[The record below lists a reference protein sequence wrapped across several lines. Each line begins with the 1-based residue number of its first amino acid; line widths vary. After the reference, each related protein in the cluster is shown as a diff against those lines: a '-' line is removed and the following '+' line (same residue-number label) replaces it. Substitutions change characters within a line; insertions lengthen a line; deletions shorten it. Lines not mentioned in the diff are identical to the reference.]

1 MHNAQFTSFVFVHI
15 SKGENRGLTYCRPY
29 DILQSPAGESPTEY
43 TEGAEYMR
51 RKTTTSTEVKNRW
64 NAKTYKRYQVSL
76 RKDEDAELIRAVE
89 KLKERIGPTDFFR
102 LGIETAIK
110 EGK

>member
-1 MHNAQFTSFVFVHI
+1 MTRMA
-15 SKGENRGLTYCRPY
+15 
-29 DILQSPAGESPTEY
+29 
-43 TEGAEYMR
+43 

-89 KLKERIGPTDFFR
+89 KLKERIGPTDIFR